1 MNTKNNYL
9 FLIFLGMMLA
19 CTPPKGDVGP
29 QGTTGIPGADGTNG
43 TNGATGATGQTGD
56 KGATGATGAEGATG
70 AKGAT
75 GATGATGTTGNNLAV
90 YSDWKPLAWKVQTES
105 TTAGLT
111 NVTFVATFTEASI
124 TDKVLNGG
132 TYMIFYRT
140 KAGTANA
147 VISILQVDISQ
158 GYRLSNPAE
167 IYSLVVSKFEVG
179 AVTFNITL
187 TGSKETTAN
196 LLKGIN
202 SETPSVQTYVVPGK

>member
-1 MNTKNNYL
+1 MNAKNNYL

-29 QGTTGIPGADGTNG
+29 QGTNGTAGADGING
-43 TNGATGATGQTGD
+43 TSGATGATGQTGD
-56 KGATGATGAEGATG
+56 KGATGTTGAAGATG

-140 KAGTANA
+140 KVGTANA
-147 VISILQVDISQ
+147 VTSVLQSGLSSFSKLSSPEEYYNLLGSID
-158 GYRLSNPAE
+158 
-167 IYSLVVSKFEVG
+167 VG
-179 AVTFNITL
+179 TVIFSSTFTR
-187 TGSKETTAN
+187 SKETTAN